1 MGGAGEFAY
10 DGSIIIYDTNFLSGL
25 LCRFLRGRKFMLRFQ
40 LNYSAKKVICL
51 LGSKTLLLLFIEKN
65 RKQNINQLWQIS
77 SSM

>member
-25 LCRFLRGRKFMLRFQ
+25 LCRFLRSRKFMLRFQ

-65 RKQNINQLWQIS
+65 RKQNCLGEKKQQY
-77 SSM
+77 